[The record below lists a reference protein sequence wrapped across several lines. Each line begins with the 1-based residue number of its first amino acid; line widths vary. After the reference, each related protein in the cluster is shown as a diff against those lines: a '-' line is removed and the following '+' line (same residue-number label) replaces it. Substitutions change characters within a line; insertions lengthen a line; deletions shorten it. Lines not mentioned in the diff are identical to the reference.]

1 MALRSIFLFSFQLAN
16 TLTSVCFTFQWIFP
30 LKLQFSVNVHI
41 ITQTWMQKDTK
52 IMLYKDAKPER
63 ARSARGYLI

>member
-16 TLTSVCFTFQWIFP
+16 TLTSVCFTCQWIFP

-41 ITQTWMQKDTK
+41 
-52 IMLYKDAKPER
+52 LYPNMDAE
-63 ARSARGYLI
+63 GHQNYVI